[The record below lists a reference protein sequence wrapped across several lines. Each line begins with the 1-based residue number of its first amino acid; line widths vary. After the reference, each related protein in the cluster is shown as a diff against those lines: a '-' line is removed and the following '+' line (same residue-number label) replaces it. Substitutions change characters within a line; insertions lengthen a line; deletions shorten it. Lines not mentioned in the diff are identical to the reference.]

1 MDSGYV
7 VMLLGEFVI
16 SSVLTR
22 CNKNLKQRTDQR
34 YSPQKDQGDRP
45 WTDQC
50 YDSVLQ
56 LSFIQKV
63 KEKTSSRHEGMLT
76 QKTQREER
84 PPAQFWLLFLHIF
97 SLPHEPALC
106 KLGYPGGCLFYLRSY
121 SGPPTSL
128 YSTFVGFSPLCL
140 LAATILD
147 SFFLF
152 YLSMPKKKNYSFETN
167 RLEISCVC

>member
-16 SSVLTR
+16 SSVLSR

-56 LSFIQKV
+56 LNFIQKV

-84 PPAQFWLLFLHIF
+84 PLAQFWLLFLYVF
-97 SLPHEPALC
+97 PPPPGSALC
-106 KLGYPGGCLFYLRSY
+106 NLGQPGGLFVLPEVLIPVLRPPFVLFSWAFPSLVFQPLPFWTPFYYSNYL
-121 SGPPTSL
+121 
-128 YSTFVGFSPLCL
+128 
-140 LAATILD
+140 
-147 SFFLF
+147 
-152 YLSMPKKKNYSFETN
+152 
-167 RLEISCVC
+167 